1 MKKFKKIIVAMLCLC
16 IMLGMTACG
25 NNDVTEGTD
34 KNDKNQGVVDDV
46 GDAVDDAGNAAG
58 DAVDDIGNGV
68 KDITDDVTGNETK
81 K

>member
-16 IMLGMTACG
+16 VMLGMTACG
-25 NNDVTEGTD
+25 NDDVT
-34 KNDKNQGVVDDV
+34 DKNQGVVDDV
-46 GDAVDDAGNAAG
+46 GDAAGNVVDDAGDAAG
-58 DAVDDIGNGV
+58 NVVDDIGNGV